1 MQIRIL
7 TYILMLVSFAVGAHG
22 STTVFDAISSSPTTG
37 YDIDPVTH
45 SFVAQDFTTSGTG
58 SAVLEQVTVDFS
70 SLSASMDTWWVGI
83 RPDDG
88 GYPSSTASVGYLNP
102 SAENGLSI
110 TFTGSLALSYNQAY
124 WIIVG
129 NSSLQDAVVG
139 TVSGGTTAIGSWAPA
154 ESFVASHRD
163 NSNFATDGWT
173 LIPSSTLSMT
183 LAVVSVPE
191 PSTSGIAMAA
201 AMGIAV
207 VLQSAFRRRTST
219 RLISSERL

>member
-1 MQIRIL
+1 
-7 TYILMLVSFAVGAHG
+7 MLVSFAVGARG
-22 STTVFDAISSSPTTG
+22 STTVFDAISLSPTTG

-45 SFVAQDFTTSGTG
+45 SFVAQNFTTSAMG
-58 SAVLEQVTVDFS
+58 SAMLEQVTIDFS

-83 RPDDG
+83 RPDEG
-88 GYPSSTASVGYLNP
+88 GYPSSTMSVGYLNP
-102 SAENGLSI
+102 SAETGLSI
-110 TFTGSLALSYNQAY
+110 TFTGSLTLSYNQAY

-139 TVSGGTTAIGSWAPA
+139 TVSGGTTPAGSWAPA
-154 ESFVASHRD
+154 ESFVASHQD

-191 PSTSGIAMAA
+191 PSTSGLAVAGAAWIASVWRFA
-201 AMGIAV
+201 
-207 VLQSAFRRRTST
+207 SRSRSTNRR
-219 RLISSERL
+219 ISS